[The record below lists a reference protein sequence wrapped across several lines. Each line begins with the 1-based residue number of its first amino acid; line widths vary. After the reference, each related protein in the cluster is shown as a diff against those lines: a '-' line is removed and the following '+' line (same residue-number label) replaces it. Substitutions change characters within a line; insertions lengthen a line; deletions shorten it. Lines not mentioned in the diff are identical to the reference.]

1 MRCLCCG
8 KLMNE
13 QQLSLDEKNSQWH
26 KRCIKK
32 FFGTEKMPIL
42 DLTNQQLEELASKT
56 ESLKCFIDPDAPE
69 FVPQGNIPKRIQE
82 YCIKTNQPVPKKV
95 PEIVRCINESLALKY
110 RKALEEIDE

>member
-32 FFGTEKMPIL
+32 FFGTDRMPIL
-42 DLTNQQLEELASKT
+42 DLSNQQLEELASKT
-56 ESLKCFIDPDAPE
+56 VDKG
-69 FVPQGNIPKRIQE
+69 VTVTGVQ
-82 YCIKTNQPVPKKV
+82 KKLS
-95 PEIVRCINESLALKY
+95 PY
-110 RKALEEIDE
+110 DD